1 MEKQNKLKQ
10 GSRKFYCVGQ
20 LSIRDESFSLDND
33 SQNNPNYVFSKVN
46 FQVNSNTSTDWF
58 GLIGG
63 YMKDGSS
70 KIYCHGLKER
80 NGRMVGDWNNRIVLD
95 WSKRFDVDEL
105 SLIDPNDFI
114 TIKVAKDDNGKLIEK
129 RFLAEYDAIKYLNE
143 VLKNEMVIKIQGD
156 LEPKL
161 ATTKENGANY
171 ARLEPKIK
179 RIELVEGEQAD
190 KKNWTYNCV
199 LPLLI
204 TKESVEQ
211 SAKPNEDGFIE
222 CDAFVAGYLGKF
234 NGIEYKETVAYPIKV
249 KINANKIPLYDKVI
263 KAYLRPQKNYVIEL
277 YTQCLFVTQGETVQ
291 LSYDELSEDM
301 KLQIECGLMK
311 KEEVLKKATAGGTL
325 VHYLEFVRPH
335 TTKNDSGS
343 LVCKINKEA
352 YIDDNITNVL
362 SLVKSTNENTTMKTV
377 EIKPLEQNVEDAILD
392 KEFEE
397 AFGDDDFFKDLAL

>member
-1 MEKQNKLKQ
+1 MENKTKLKQ
-10 GSRKFYCVGQ
+10 GSRKFYCLGQ
-20 LSIRDESFSLDND
+20 VSISDKSFSFDND
-33 SQNNPNYVFSKVN
+33 SKNNPNYVYSSVD

-70 KIYCHGLKER
+70 KIYCHGLKEM
-80 NGRMVGDWNNRIVLD
+80 NGRMVGDWTNRIVLD
-95 WSKRFDVDEL
+95 WSRRFDVDEL

-114 TIKVAKDDNGKLIEK
+114 TIKLGKDDNGKLIEK
-129 RFLAEYDAIKYLNE
+129 KFLSEYDAIKYLNE
-143 VLKNEMVIKIQGD
+143 VLKNGMIVKIRGD

-161 ATTKENGANY
+161 ATTKENGSNY
-171 ARLEPKIK
+171 SRLEPKIK
-179 RIELVEGEQAD
+179 SIELVEGEQSEKA
-190 KKNWTYNCV
+190 KWTYNCV

-204 TKESVEQ
+204 TKDSVEQ
-211 SAKPNEDGFIE
+211 SAKPNEDGLVE

-234 NGIEYKETVAYPIKV
+234 NGVEYKETVAYPIKV
-249 KINANKIPLYDKVI
+249 KINAKKVPLYEKVI
-263 KAYLRPQKNYVIEL
+263 KAYLRPQKDYVIEL

-291 LSYDELSEDM
+291 LGYDDLSEDM

-311 KEEVLKKATAGGTL
+311 KEDVLKKATAGGSL

-335 TTKNDSGS
+335 TVKNNSGS

-352 YIDDNITNVL
+352 YTDKNITNVL

-377 EIKPLEQNVEDAILD
+377 EIKPLEESVGDAILD

-397 AFGDDDFFKDLAL
+397 AFGDDDFFSDLAL